1 MATSVRHLQSLGALL
16 CGVILSIGAFNA
28 QSSEAA
34 TYYVATTGSD
44 SNTCMQAQGPSTP
57 KRTINAALNCLGTA
71 TGAGAGHTVQVAAG
85 TARPGIPLL
94 R

>member
-44 SNTCMQAQGPSTP
+44 SNTCMSLRAASGALSTGSS
-57 KRTINAALNCLGTA
+57 KYISLTIRT
-71 TGAGAGHTVQVAAG
+71 
-85 TARPGIPLL
+85 
-94 R
+94 